1 MTHIPSHDGSTGKIR
16 PSCACTTIYMSI
28 SNTFLFPCCIALIM
42 AIPANQALLNMN
54 ADLFNFLTQSLNFT
68 HALCNCLSHDGYNNT
83 IDFVDWTYAEIS
95 KYCEVKST
103 KSIARGGCNW
113 PERKKKDLQ
122 GFAFYVSMS
131 LSALWKEFK

>member
-1 MTHIPSHDGSTGKIR
+1 
-16 PSCACTTIYMSI
+16 MSI
-28 SNTFLFPCCIALIM
+28 SNTFLFLAV
-42 AIPANQALLNMN
+42 QALLHMN
-54 ADLFNFLTQSLNFT
+54 ADLLNFLTQSLDFT
-68 HALCNCLSHDGYNNT
+68 PALCNCLSHDGYNNT

-122 GFAFYVSMS
+122 GFAFYVTQRS
-131 LSALWKEFK
+131 LEGIQVNVGEVDAN